1 MARDIVTRDAKTGRF
16 VPDADKEERPDEV
29 YKQSTWKP
37 RDEDEDSTDADS
49 ESED

>member
-1 MARDIVTRDAKTGRF
+1 MARDVVTRDAKTGQF
-16 VPDADKEERPDEV
+16 VPDADKEERPNEV

-37 RDEDEDSTDADS
+37 RDEEPDESDS